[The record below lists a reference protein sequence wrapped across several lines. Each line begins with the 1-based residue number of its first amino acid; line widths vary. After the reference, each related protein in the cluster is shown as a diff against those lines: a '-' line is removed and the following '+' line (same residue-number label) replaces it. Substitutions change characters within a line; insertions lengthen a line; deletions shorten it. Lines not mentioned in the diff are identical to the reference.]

1 MTAAEVLTRT
11 SLKAPSELACAW
23 AVALGR
29 HTFTWTIGVLDAEQG
44 RALYACH
51 RLAGEEAWRLAAG

>member
-11 SLKAPSELACAW
+11 SLEASCELACAW
-23 AVALGR
+23 AVALGLQ
-29 HTFTWTIGVLDAEQG
+29 FTWTIGVLDAEQG